1 MERYLFIINN
11 GPYGDERPYNA
22 LRLAMSLVKRE
33 ATQVKVFL
41 TADGVACARK
51 NQKTPDGYYNI
62 ERMIKALAQ
71 RGATIQAYDPVAMTE
86 AARVLHGTP
95 GLSFVDHQ
103 SAALRGADALLIVT
117 EWKEFRTPD
126 FEAIKATLKQPLI
139 LDGRNL
145 YDPALMQAFGIDY
158 VGIGRGARQPDAS
171 A

>member
-62 ERMIKALAQ
+62 ERMIKSLASK
-71 RGATIQAYDPVAMTE
+71 GKVAT
-86 AARVLHGTP
+86 
-95 GLSFVDHQ
+95 
-103 SAALRGADALLIVT
+103 
-117 EWKEFRTPD
+117 
-126 FEAIKATLKQPLI
+126 
-139 LDGRNL
+139 
-145 YDPALMQAFGIDY
+145 
-158 VGIGRGARQPDAS
+158 
-171 A
+171 